1 MLPTYPHIPGRLG
14 LEDGLRRIGQTVRWW
29 MDGAPGRQERKK
41 YLRLYEQGEFEEAA
55 LALRDALTAAPTDP
69 ELMLQVANLSRFG
82 LLPLEDALPLLRNV
96 ISKAPPALARQALIH
111 LFNLLWERK
120 GAETAMAWFPHLVRE
135 SEKSPR
141 LLLRAAALANE
152 AGQTVEAFDLL
163 ARVGRNDPSALTSM
177 GYLDLILA
185 AADAGAAELPQ
196 APRAR
201 ALAAHLTRF
210 EGRFAQMIAAAS
222 GDVAVV
228 ANGPSLQGLFLGSA
242 IDGHQLVV
250 RFNNHAALSAP
261 ADLGHR
267 TDIWFRPTEFTHVP
281 LPATP
286 ATNLAVLTGCN
297 IRNRYSNGLQVL
309 EPYVQNNLAIELV
322 PTGLYTRL
330 FAALDASPS
339 AGLIGLAW
347 TQEEVGR
354 KLSPGRVFGYSLGQN
369 TSAVSHYY
377 DRRHVGSW
385 PSRHNWQAEQVYFS
399 TLLRNDDEVSNPAK
413 NLEHIQPTRS
423 DDRSNFEGENR
434 S

>member
-1 MLPTYPHIPGRLG
+1 MLPTFPHISVRLS

-29 MDGAPGRQERKK
+29 MEGAPGRQERKK
-41 YLRLYEQGEFEEAA
+41 YLRLYEQGEFEDAA
-55 LALRDALTAAPTDP
+55 HALRDALTSAPDDL
-69 ELMLQVANLSRFG
+69 ELTLQVANLSRFG

-96 ISKAPPALARQALIH
+96 ISKAPPALARRALIQ
-111 LFNLLWERK
+111 LFNQLWERK

-152 AGQTVEAFDLL
+152 ARHTTEAFALL
-163 ARVGRNDPSALTSM
+163 ARVGRSDPSALASM

-201 ALAAHLTRF
+201 AVAAHLSRF
-210 EGRFAQMIAAAS
+210 EGRFAQLIAAAS
-222 GDVAVV
+222 SEVAVV
-228 ANGPSLQGLFLGSA
+228 ANGPSLQGVGLGST
-242 IDGHQLVV
+242 IDSHKVVV
-250 RFNNHAALSAP
+250 RFNNHTAAPGSV
-261 ADLGHR
+261 DLGER
-267 TDIWFRPTEFTHVP
+267 TDIWFRPIEFTHVP
-281 LPATP
+281 LPAIS
-286 ATNLAVLTGCN
+286 ATTLAVLTGCN

-309 EPYVQNNLAIELV
+309 EPYLHNSLAIELV
-322 PTGLYTRL
+322 PTKLYTRL

-347 TQEEVGR
+347 TQDEIGR
-354 KLSPGRVFGYSLGQN
+354 KLSPRQVFGYSLGQN

-377 DRRHVGSW
+377 GRRHVGSW
-385 PSRHNWQAEQVYFS
+385 PSRHNWQAEQALFS
-399 TLLRNDDEVSNPAK
+399 TLLRNDDEVSDRANNP
-413 NLEHIQPTRS
+413 EHFQPTCS

>member
-29 MDGAPGRQERKK
+29 MEGAPGRQERKK
-41 YLRLYEQGEFEEAA
+41 YLRLYEQGEFEKAA
-55 LALRDALTAAPTDP
+55 IALRDALAAAPSDP

-82 LLPLEDALPLLRNV
+82 LLPLEDALPLLRTV

-152 AGQTVEAFDLL
+152 AGQTTEAFDLL
-163 ARVGRNDPSALTSM
+163 ARVGRGDPSALASM

-185 AADAGAAELPQ
+185 ASDAGAAELPQ

-201 ALAAHLTRF
+201 ALAAHLARF
-210 EGRFAQMIAAAS
+210 EGRFAQMITAAS
-222 GDVAVV
+222 GGVAVV
-228 ANGPSLQGLFLGSA
+228 ANGPSLLGLGLGSA
-242 IDGHQLVV
+242 IDAHQLVV
-250 RFNNHAALSAP
+250 RFNNHGAAPGSV
-261 ADLGHR
+261 DLGER

-281 LPATP
+281 MREAPAP
-286 ATNLAVLTGCN
+286 QLIALTGCN
-297 IRNRYSNGLQVL
+297 IRNRYSNGLDVL
-309 EPYVQNNLAIELV
+309 EPYVSAGLPVELV
-322 PTGLYTRL
+322 PTQLYKRL

-339 AGLIGLAW
+339 AGLIGVAW
-347 TQEEVGR
+347 VQEEIGR
-354 KLSPGRVFGYSLGQN
+354 KLSPRQVFGYSLGHN

-377 DRRHVGSW
+377 GKRHTGSW
-385 PSRHNWQAEQVYFS
+385 PSRHNWQAEQAFFQS
-399 TLLRNDDEVSNPAK
+399 LMSEVISA
-413 NLEHIQPTRS
+413 
-423 DDRSNFEGENR
+423 
-434 S
+434 

>member
-29 MDGAPGRQERKK
+29 MEGAPGRQERKK

-55 LALRDALTAAPTDP
+55 LALRDALAAAPTDP

-152 AGQTVEAFDLL
+152 AGQTTDAFDLL
-163 ARVGRNDPSALTSM
+163 ARVGRGDPSALTSM

-201 ALAAHLTRF
+201 AVAAHLARF
-210 EGRFAQMIAAAS
+210 EGRFAQRIAAAT

-228 ANGPSLQGLFLGSA
+228 ANGPSLQGFGLGSA
-242 IDGHQLVV
+242 IDAHQLVI
-250 RFNNHAALSAP
+250 RFNNHGSAP
-261 ADLGHR
+261 GSVDLGER

-281 LPATP
+281 MREAPVPQLIA
-286 ATNLAVLTGCN
+286 LTGCN
-297 IRNRYSNGLQVL
+297 IRNRYSNGLDVL
-309 EPYVQNNLAIELV
+309 EPYVQADLLVELV
-322 PTGLYTRL
+322 PTQLYKRL

-339 AGLIGLAW
+339 AGLIGVAW
-347 TQEEVGR
+347 TQEAIGR
-354 KLSPGRVFGYSLGQN
+354 KLSPGQVFGYSLGHN

-377 DRRHVGSW
+377 GKRHTGSW
-385 PSRHNWQAEQVYFS
+385 PSRHNWQAEQAFFQS
-399 TLLRNDDEVSNPAK
+399 LMSEVISA
-413 NLEHIQPTRS
+413 
-423 DDRSNFEGENR
+423 
-434 S
+434 

>member
-29 MDGAPGRQERKK
+29 MEGAPGRQERKK

-55 LALRDALTAAPTDP
+55 LALRDALIAAPTDP

-120 GAETAMAWFPHLVRE
+120 GAETAMAWFPHLVRD

-152 AGQTVEAFDLL
+152 AGQTTEAFDLL
-163 ARVGRNDPSALTSM
+163 ARVGRSDPSALASM
-177 GYLDLILA
+177 GYLDLVLA

-196 APRAR
+196 ASRAR
-201 ALAAHLTRF
+201 AVAAHFARF
-210 EGRFAQMIAAAS
+210 EGRFAQMIAAAA

-228 ANGPSLQGLFLGSA
+228 ANGPSLQGLGLGST
-242 IDGHQLVV
+242 IDSHQLVV
-250 RFNNHAALSAP
+250 RFNNHAALSGP

-286 ATNLAVLTGCN
+286 ATNLLVLTGCN

-309 EPYVQNNLAIELV
+309 EPYVQNDLVIELV
-322 PTGLYTRL
+322 PTALYTRL

-347 TQEEVGR
+347 TQIAVGQ
-354 KLSPGRVFGYSLGQN
+354 KLTPGQVFGYSLGQN

-377 DRRHVGSW
+377 GRRHVGAW
-385 PSRHNWQAEQVYFS
+385 PSRHNWQAEEVYFS
-399 TLLRNDDEVSNPAK
+399 TLLR
-413 NLEHIQPTRS
+413 S
-423 DDRSNFEGENR
+423 DDATNPEHFQSILSDNRSSFEGENR

>member
-152 AGQTVEAFDLL
+152 AGHTAEAFDLL
-163 ARVGRNDPSALTSM
+163 ARVGRSDPSALTSM

-185 AADAGAAELPQ
+185 ASDAGVAELPQ

-201 ALAAHLTRF
+201 ALAAHLARF
-210 EGRFAQMIAAAS
+210 EGRFADLVAGAA

-228 ANGPSLQGLFLGSA
+228 ANGPSLQGLGLGST
-242 IDGHQLVV
+242 IDSHPLVV
-250 RFNNHAALSAP
+250 RFNNHGSAP
-261 ADLGHR
+261 GSVDLGER

-281 LPATP
+281 MREAPAP
-286 ATNLAVLTGCN
+286 QLIALTGCN
-297 IRNRYSNGLQVL
+297 IRNRYSNGLDVL
-309 EPYVQNNLAIELV
+309 EPYVQASLPVELV
-322 PTGLYTRL
+322 PTQLYKRL

-347 TQEEVGR
+347 TQDEIGR
-354 KLSPGRVFGYSLGQN
+354 KLSPGQVFGYSLGHN

-377 DRRHVGSW
+377 GKRHTGSW
-385 PSRHNWQAEQVYFS
+385 PSRHNWQAEQAFFQS
-399 TLLRNDDEVSNPAK
+399 LMSEVISA
-413 NLEHIQPTRS
+413 
-423 DDRSNFEGENR
+423 
-434 S
+434 

>member
-1 MLPTYPHIPGRLG
+1 MRK
-14 LEDGLRRIGQTVRWW
+14 IGQTVRWW
-29 MDGAPGRQERKK
+29 MEGAPGRRERKK

-55 LALRDALTAAPTDP
+55 LALRDALTAAPNDP
-69 ELMLQVANLSRFG
+69 ELMLRVANLSRFG
-82 LLPLEDALPLLRNV
+82 LLPLEDALPLLRTV
-96 ISKAPPALARQALIH
+96 ISKAPPALSRRALIQ

-141 LLLRAAALANE
+141 LLLRAAAFANE
-152 AGQTVEAFDLL
+152 AGQTREAFDLL
-163 ARVGRNDPSALTSM
+163 ARVGRSDPSALASM

-201 ALAAHLTRF
+201 AIAAHLSHF
-210 EGRFAQMIAAAS
+210 KGRFAQMIAGAS

-228 ANGPSLQGLFLGSA
+228 ANGPSILGLGLGST
-242 IDGHQLVV
+242 IDSHQLVI
-250 RFNNHAALSAP
+250 RFNNHAALSGP
-261 ADLGHR
+261 ADLGRR

-286 ATNLAVLTGCN
+286 AANLAVLTGCN

-309 EPYVQNNLAIELV
+309 EPYLQNSMAIELV
-322 PTGLYTRL
+322 PTALYARL

-347 TQEEVGR
+347 TQEEIGR
-354 KLSPGRVFGYSLGQN
+354 KLSPRQVFGYSLGQN

-377 DRRHVGSW
+377 GRRHVGSW
-385 PSRHNWQAEQVYFS
+385 PSRHNWQAEQVYFG
-399 TLLRNDDEVSNPAK
+399 TLLRNDDEVSNRATNP
-413 NLEHIQPTRS
+413 EHFQPTRS

-434 S
+434 T

>member
-29 MDGAPGRQERKK
+29 MEGAPGRQERKK

-55 LALRDALTAAPTDP
+55 RALRDALTATPTDP

-120 GAETAMAWFPHLVRE
+120 GAETAMAWYPHLVRE

-152 AGQTVEAFDLL
+152 AGQTTEAFDLL
-163 ARVGRNDPSALTSM
+163 ARVGRSDPSALASM

-185 AADAGAAELPQ
+185 ASAAGAAELPQ

-201 ALAAHLTRF
+201 AVAAHLARF
-210 EGRFAQMIAAAS
+210 EGRFAQMIAAAT

-228 ANGPSLQGLFLGSA
+228 ANGPSLQGFGLGSA
-242 IDGHQLVV
+242 IDAHQLVI
-250 RFNNHAALSAP
+250 RFNNHGSAP
-261 ADLGHR
+261 GSVDLGER

-281 LPATP
+281 MREAPVPQLIA
-286 ATNLAVLTGCN
+286 LTGCN
-297 IRNRYSNGLQVL
+297 IRNRYSNGLDVL
-309 EPYVQNNLAIELV
+309 EPYVQADLLVELV
-322 PTGLYTRL
+322 PTQLYKRL

-339 AGLIGLAW
+339 AGLIGIAW
-347 TQEEVGR
+347 TQEAIGR
-354 KLSPGRVFGYSLGQN
+354 KLSPGQVFGYSLGHN

-377 DRRHVGSW
+377 GKRHTGSW
-385 PSRHNWQAEQVYFS
+385 PSRHNWQAEQAFFQS
-399 TLLRNDDEVSNPAK
+399 LMSEVISA
-413 NLEHIQPTRS
+413 
-423 DDRSNFEGENR
+423 
-434 S
+434 